1 MQSGIF
7 LSLSS
12 TNKIS
17 YFATLAS
24 FEKMKSMI
32 SPSLL
37 FSTDESL
44 TRKDIG
50 KKKSLILFPPL
61 SVFSVSPKVQIIR
74 QSSKNPLKPRLSR
87 HPLNI
92 SVADKKYFY
101 HYCIT
106 SHFLVFLGISGFV
119 SLCKFLL
126 SGITWFI
133 FA

>member
-44 TRKDIG
+44 TRKVIG
-50 KKKSLILFPPL
+50 KKKSLILFPAL
-61 SVFSVSPKVQIIR
+61 SVFSVKPNVN
-74 QSSKNPLKPRLSR
+74 SK
-87 HPLNI
+87 
-92 SVADKKYFY
+92 
-101 HYCIT
+101 
-106 SHFLVFLGISGFV
+106 FV
-119 SLCKFLL
+119 NSNVRREYR
-126 SGITWFI
+126 
-133 FA
+133 

>member
-92 SVADKKYFY
+92 AVADKKYFY

-106 SHFLVFLGISGFV
+106 SQVFKVKLGQPHYSCTLY
-119 SLCKFLL
+119 SYH
-126 SGITWFI
+126 TT
-133 FA
+133 